1 MGRSFPDRGYCSI
14 VLYCSCT
21 VCVPAPPGVFL
32 PVCRQARF
40 SRAMRN
46 FILWVLVVSSAA
58 FAPGAPSHDIVR
70 VTRII
75 ISHGRLTMAATPELT
90 VCQGSVCSKHGTKA
104 VQAAARKSGFQVKVT
119 STCLKGCGK
128 GVNVSAKGIGK
139 KMLKDCTDAAKAQAA
154 TDALAKKV

>member
-1 MGRSFPDRGYCSI
+1 MRKRATASAFSI
-14 VLYCSCT
+14 
-21 VCVPAPPGVFL
+21 
-32 PVCRQARF
+32 
-40 SRAMRN
+40 AMRN
-46 FILWVLVVSSAA
+46 FISCLLVVSSAA
-58 FAPGAPSHDIVR
+58 FAPGARFHSHDNVR
-70 VTRII
+70 VPRII

-104 VQAAARKSGFQVKVT
+104 VQAAARKSGFQVKAT

-139 KMLKDCTDAAKAQAA
+139 KMLKDCTDAANAQAA

>member
-1 MGRSFPDRGYCSI
+1 MGAGTEVERMRREHTASRHSI
-14 VLYCSCT
+14 S
-21 VCVPAPPGVFL
+21 
-32 PVCRQARF
+32 
-40 SRAMRN
+40 AMRN
-46 FILWVLVVSSAA
+46 FISWLLVVSSAA
-58 FAPGAPSHDIVR
+58 FAPGAPGLCTHDNDNVR
-70 VTRII
+70 VPRI
-75 ISHGRLTMAATPELT
+75 TMAATPELT

-104 VQAAARKSGFQVKVT
+104 VQAAARKSGFKVLAT

>member
-1 MGRSFPDRGYCSI
+1 
-14 VLYCSCT
+14 
-21 VCVPAPPGVFL
+21 
-32 PVCRQARF
+32 
-40 SRAMRN
+40 MRN
-46 FILWVLVVSSAA
+46 FISCLLVVSSAA
-58 FAPGAPSHDIVR
+58 FAPGAPGLCTHDNDNVR
-70 VTRII
+70 VPRII

-104 VQAAARKSGFQVKVT
+104 VQAAARKSGFKVLAT

>member
-1 MGRSFPDRGYCSI
+1 
-14 VLYCSCT
+14 
-21 VCVPAPPGVFL
+21 
-32 PVCRQARF
+32 
-40 SRAMRN
+40 
-46 FILWVLVVSSAA
+46 
-58 FAPGAPSHDIVR
+58 
-70 VTRII
+70 
-75 ISHGRLTMAATPELT
+75 MAATPELT

-104 VQAAARKSGFQVKVT
+104 VQAAARKSGFQVLAT

>member
-1 MGRSFPDRGYCSI
+1 MLSWLL
-14 VLYCSCT
+14 VASC
-21 VCVPAPPGVFL
+21 
-32 PVCRQARF
+32 
-40 SRAMRN
+40 
-46 FILWVLVVSSAA
+46 AA
-58 FAPGAPSHDIVR
+58 FAPGAPIQSGALPLRATLSAHDTHAHDIVR

>member
-1 MGRSFPDRGYCSI
+1 VRRE
-14 VLYCSCT
+14 
-21 VCVPAPPGVFL
+21 L
-32 PVCRQARF
+32 PHDILI
-40 SRAMRN
+40 AMRN
-46 FILWVLVVSSAA
+46 FISWLLVVSSAA
-58 FAPGAPSHDIVR
+58 FAPGAPGLCTHDNVR
-70 VTRII
+70 VPRII

-104 VQAAARKSGFQVKVT
+104 VQAAARKSGFQVKAT